1 MSQRNSQS
9 ESHPYFA
16 SEGPLVIAHRGCAG
30 LAPENTMIGF
40 RKAVELGADILE
52 LDVQSTRDGV
62 LVVIHDN
69 IVDRISDG
77 SGNVQDFSIDELK
90 KLDAGY
96 NWTEDEGKSFPY
108 RGQGHTIPTLRELFE
123 TYPDQRFNIDIKQV
137 KPSVIE
143 PFGSMIREF
152 GLSRRVLVAAFHV
165 HVIRQFRSAF
175 PEILTAADDWESRWF
190 FGLNKVRLSGLTRLH
205 SQAFQLPEY
214 EEGIHIITERFVKAA
229 HRAGM
234 QVHVWTI
241 DDVESMQ
248 RLVSLGVDGIFTNF
262 PDRMLHLLNRM

>member
-1 MSQRNSQS
+1 MPGGNSQIY
-9 ESHPYFA
+9 SHPYFA
-16 SEGPLVIAHRGCAG
+16 SDGPLVIAHRGCAG

-69 IVDRISDG
+69 IVDRISNG
-77 SGNVQDFSIDELK
+77 SGNVQDFSLDELK

-96 NWTEDEGKSFPY
+96 NWTEDAGKSFPY

-137 KPSVIE
+137 KPLVIE
-143 PFGSMIREF
+143 PFGGMIREF
-152 GLSRRVLVAAFHV
+152 GLSRQVLVAAFHV
-165 HVIRQFRSAF
+165 NVIRQFRNAF

-190 FGLNKVRLSGLTRLH
+190 FGLNKIRLSGLTRLH
-205 SQAFQLPEY
+205 SQAFQLPVY
-214 EEGIHIITERFVKAA
+214 EGGIHIITERFVKAA

-248 RLVSLGVDGIFTNF
+248 HLISLGVDGIFTNF